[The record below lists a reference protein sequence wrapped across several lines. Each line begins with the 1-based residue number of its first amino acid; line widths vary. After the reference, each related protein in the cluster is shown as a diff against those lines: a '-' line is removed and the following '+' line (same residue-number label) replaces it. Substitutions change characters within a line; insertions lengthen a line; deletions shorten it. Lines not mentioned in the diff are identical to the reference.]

1 MFAEN
6 IDKSSAGLSMMSEN
20 TGKLSQGNEN
30 TSQALNNIGQK
41 LKQELEEMKKSFI
54 WRWDI
59 LRRTK
64 ANVKWFY
71 YYGRKL
77 R

>member
-1 MFAEN
+1 MQEN

-41 LKQELEEMKKSFI
+41 LKQELEEMKKLLSG
-54 WRWDI
+54 DGYPQ
-59 LRRTK
+59 K
-64 ANVKWFY
+64 N
-71 YYGRKL
+71 
-77 R
+77 